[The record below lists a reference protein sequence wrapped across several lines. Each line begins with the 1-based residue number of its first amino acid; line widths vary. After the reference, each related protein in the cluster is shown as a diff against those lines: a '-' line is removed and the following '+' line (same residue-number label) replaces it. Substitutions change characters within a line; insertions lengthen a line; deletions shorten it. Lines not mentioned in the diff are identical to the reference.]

1 MKWLAATSKA
11 GAPGRLAAAEP
22 PFSTESTG
30 KDLSESLRRYDQ
42 EIVQRLTNM
51 VVLVLLAFITM
62 TVTAGYVDSLLQP
75 DSRGPLWLFFAGGMG
90 LSICASFVGIHF
102 NNRRLSAVMRN
113 RKQDQVMLSNVKV
126 ALVEGLA
133 SRQDAGVG
141 RDQLEVERLR

>member
-1 MKWLAATSKA
+1 CCSPPRPLTKQFCQRHGEVAT
-11 GAPGRLAAAEP
+11 
-22 PFSTESTG
+22 FSTESTG

>member
-1 MKWLAATSKA
+1 MEAVDFERLLA
-11 GAPGRLAAAEP
+11 
-22 PFSTESTG
+22 TG

-62 TVTAGYVDSLLQP
+62 TVTASYVDSLLLP
-75 DSRGPLWLFFAGGMG
+75 PESRGPLWLFFAGGMG

-102 NNRRLSAVMRN
+102 NNRRLSVVMRN
-113 RKQDQVMLSNVKV
+113 RKQDQVMLSNIKV
-126 ALVEGLA
+126 VLVEGLA
-133 SRQDAGVG
+133 NRQDAGVA

>member
-1 MKWLAATSKA
+1 MEPVDFERLLA
-11 GAPGRLAAAEP
+11 
-22 PFSTESTG
+22 TG

-62 TVTAGYVDSLLQP
+62 TVTASYVDSLLLP
-75 DSRGPLWLFFAGGMG
+75 PESRGPLWLFFAGGMG

-102 NNRRLSAVMRN
+102 NNRRLSVVMRN
-113 RKQDQVMLSNVKV
+113 RKQDQVMLSSIKV
-126 ALVEGLA
+126 VLVEGLA
-133 SRQDAGVG
+133 TRQDAGVG

>member
-1 MKWLAATSKA
+1 
-11 GAPGRLAAAEP
+11 
-22 PFSTESTG
+22 
-30 KDLSESLRRYDQ
+30 
-42 EIVQRLTNM
+42 M

-62 TVTAGYVDSLLQP
+62 TVTASYVDTLLLQP

-126 ALVEGLA
+126 VLVEGLA
-133 SRQDAGVG
+133 NRQDAGVG

>member
-1 MKWLAATSKA
+1 MEPVDFERLLA
-11 GAPGRLAAAEP
+11 
-22 PFSTESTG
+22 TG

-51 VVLVLLAFITM
+51 VVLVLLAFISM

-75 DSRGPLWLFFAGGMG
+75 DSSGPLWLFFAGGMG

-102 NNRRLSAVMRN
+102 SNRRLSAVMRN
-113 RKQDQVMLSNVKV
+113 RKQDQVMLSKVKV
-126 ALVEGLA
+126 VLVEGLA
-133 SRQDAGVG
+133 NRQDAGVG

>member
-1 MKWLAATSKA
+1 MEPVDFERLLA
-11 GAPGRLAAAEP
+11 
-22 PFSTESTG
+22 TG

-133 SRQDAGVG
+133 SCQDAGVG

>member
-1 MKWLAATSKA
+1 MEPVDFERLLA
-11 GAPGRLAAAEP
+11 
-22 PFSTESTG
+22 TG

-62 TVTAGYVDSLLQP
+62 TVTASYVDTLLLQP

-126 ALVEGLA
+126 VLVEGLA
-133 SRQDAGVG
+133 NRQDAGVG

>member
-1 MKWLAATSKA
+1 MEAVDFERLLA
-11 GAPGRLAAAEP
+11 
-22 PFSTESTG
+22 TG

-62 TVTAGYVDSLLQP
+62 TVTASYVDSLLLP
-75 DSRGPLWLFFAGGMG
+75 PESRGPLWLFFAGGMG

-102 NNRRLSAVMRN
+102 NNRRLSVVMRN
-113 RKQDQVMLSNVKV
+113 RKQDQVMLSSIKV
-126 ALVEGLA
+126 VLVEGLA
-133 SRQDAGVG
+133 TRQDAGVG